1 MEPDKFTKRTFCK
14 VIFFFL
20 LAVPLLFLLTLPA
33 YVQAY
38 AKTPR
43 RIVSLSP
50 FITESLYILGV
61 QDRIVGSTIYD
72 RTPGASV
79 RAKVGSITDV
89 NIEKILSLHPDLVLA
104 TDLTPSQEIKRL
116 RELGLRV
123 EVFSFWKSFNT
134 LCSEFLR
141 LGRVVGREKR
151 ALRIVKAVKRQ
162 VKAIHDKVKNL
173 PKPKVIVEIGVNP
186 LWVAP
191 KRSFINDYIVL
202 AGGKNVGPL
211 VSGHTTREEVI
222 KWNPDVI
229 IISNMGFAA
238 EEELKRWEKFPM
250 ISAVKNHRIYI
261 IDSDDL
267 CSPTPPRFVQTLKVI
282 AKWLHPEVDFSPKVK
297 IKRINLPK
305 VLGARAFVIS
315 KDEGPLFWEKTLVVV
330 LNPERRVISTMDGL
344 LKAKLVVN
352 HSASPL
358 FWYTMCQLKKE
369 KKKCGGLVY
378 LKEVKEKLAKEFHT
392 KPSHIALIATAANMD
407 NLAVVTKRFKAKGI
421 NIVVTALATAGA
433 KTNALRT
440 GLDKGWYIDGINLKE
455 HGTVN
460 VILLTNLKL
469 TDAAMARAIITIT
482 EAKTAAFQ
490 DLKIHSSYTPSAMA
504 TGTGTDSVI
513 VVSGTEPPVVN
524 YTGGHSK
531 IGELIGKAVYQAVAK
546 ALCKQDGFC
555 LNNEK

>member
-1 MEPDKFTKRTFCK
+1 MKVKLLRQKYKTFIQL
-14 VIFFFL
+14 VVFL
-20 LAVPLLFLLTLPA
+20 GFLAFPLLPA
-33 YVQAY
+33 FSFPQ
-38 AKTPR
+38 

-61 QDRIVGSTIYD
+61 QDKIVGSTIYD
-72 RTPGASV
+72 RTPGAST
-79 RAKVGSITDV
+79 RTKVGSITDV

-104 TDLTPSQEIKRL
+104 TDLTPYKEIKRL

-141 LGRVVGREKR
+141 LGKVVGRENK
-151 ALRIVKAVKRQ
+151 ALNIIKAVRKE
-162 VKAIHDKVKNL
+162 VKEIHDKVKNL
-173 PKPKVIVEIGVNP
+173 PKPKVVVEIGVNP

-211 VSGHTTREEVI
+211 TSGHTTREEVI

-229 IISNMGFAA
+229 IISNMGFVA

-250 ISAVKNHRIYI
+250 ISAVRNHRIYI

-267 CSPTPPRFVQTLKVI
+267 CSPTPPRFVQTLMII
-282 AKWLHPEVDFSPKVK
+282 AKWLHPEVKFKPKTK
-297 IKRINLPK
+297 IKRLSLPK
-305 VLGARAFVIS
+305 ELKAKALIMY
-315 KDEGPLFWEKTLVVV
+315 KYEGPLFWEKTLVVQ
-330 LNPERRVISTMDGL
+330 LQPERRVLSTMDGL

-358 FWYTMCQLKKE
+358 FWYTMCQLKR
-369 KKKCGGLVY
+369 KKNMCGGLVY
-378 LKEVKEKLAKEFHT
+378 LKEVKEKLAKKFHT
-392 KPSHIALIATAANMD
+392 KPSHIALIATAADMD
-407 NLAVVTKRFKAKGI
+407 NLAVVTKKFSAKGI
-421 NIVVTALATAGA
+421 KIVVTALVTAGA

-440 GLDKGWYIDGINLKE
+440 GVDEGWYLDGINLKE

-490 DLKIHSSYTPSAMA
+490 DLKVHSTYTPKVIA

-513 VVSGTEPPVVN
+513 VVSGTEPPLVN

-531 IGELIGKAVYQAVAK
+531 IGELIGKAVYQAVSQ
-546 ALCKQDGFC
+546 ALCKQNGFC
-555 LNNEK
+555 REVKK